1 MLISFYQKSFL
12 FHKKVLYLLYQIN
25 YILNMKNF
33 RIIIKCQSGFLTIVD
48 KKTESVMD
56 IMKSFITPKTI
67 LTIEQKSEASDN
79 YFTVFATKGSK
90 VHIASKEIYDS
101 NYIQSYWPT
110 TDMNRIGKPV
120 TEWRN

>member
-1 MLISFYQKSFL
+1 
-12 FHKKVLYLLYQIN
+12 
-25 YILNMKNF
+25 MKNF
-33 RIIIKCQSGFLTIVD
+33 RIVIKCQGGFLTIID

-56 IMKSFITPKTI
+56 IMKSFVTPKTI

-90 VHIASKEIYDS
+90 VLIAAKEIYDS

-110 TDMNRIGKPV
+110 TVMNRISKPV